1 MEKLQISYNNSEYF
15 HIYKEYFEQL
25 FRKHWDMLFDLNFE
39 TLKQVISWLGLRIE
53 IIRESELGI
62 ESKSTQRLVD
72 VCRAVGANTY
82 IAGSG
87 SRNYMDESLFERNG
101 LTVEYQN
108 YTPIPYSQHLSK
120 TFVPNLSIID
130 MLANLGPDTMQVVA
144 GRSPLTVAQ
153 HN

>member
-1 MEKLQISYNNSEYF
+1 
-15 HIYKEYFEQL
+15 
-25 FRKHWDMLFDLNFE
+25 MLFDLNFE

-53 IIRESELGI
+53 MIRESELGI

-82 IAGSG
+82 VAGSG

-101 LTVEYQN
+101 LTVQYQT
-108 YTPIPYSQHLSK
+108 YTPTLYSQHLSK

-130 MLANLGPDTMQVVA
+130 LLANLGPDTMQVVT